1 MPDKARRTVIPR
13 EAEARFT
20 VASKSIGEHLRVKLA
35 GVVGEPL
42 PQKMTALLAEL
53 QRRAEDQRSVR

>member
-1 MPDKARRTVIPR
+1 MPDDARRTVIPR

-20 VASKSIGEHLRVKLA
+20 VASESIGEHLRVKLA

-42 PQKMTALLAEL
+42 PQKMTTLLAEL
-53 QRRAEDQRSVR
+53 RRLVDQRSVR